1 MPARVLHFD
10 AFAPRPGMGNPAGV
24 VLDSDGLSDTTM
36 QAIARA
42 VGFNETAFVLPS
54 TRADL
59 RLRYF
64 TPGHEVDLCG
74 HATVGA
80 FVALHQHGRLPGG
93 GFPRRLTLE
102 TGAGLLPVTV
112 EPGGAGEPVVIMA
125 QAPAQFE
132 SFAGA
137 RAALARVLGIAS
149 DDLRDD
155 LPILYGSTGLW
166 TLVVPVQGLGAMRR
180 MKPRTADFPSVLT
193 ERPGASIHP
202 FCLETIHRDTDLHA
216 RHFSS
221 PRSGTVEDPVTGPA
235 SGVLGAYHLEFITDD
250 APAPLVVEQGQE
262 IGRDGRVRVWVERR
276 DGRCRV
282 RVGAPAASC
291 TSSRSGG
298 ACLKPRSRSAAPAR
312 RTSPTSCACSRTIRS
327 APRGSV
333 TRARSPTPTRGVHG

>member
-1 MPARVLHFD
+1 
-10 AFAPRPGMGNPAGV
+10 
-24 VLDSDGLSDTTM
+24 M
-36 QAIARA
+36 QAIAQA

-74 HATVGA
+74 HATVA
-80 FVALHQHGRLPGG
+80 SFVALHQHGRLPGA
-93 GFPRRLTLE
+93 GFPRRLMLE

-112 EPGGAGEPVVIMA
+112 ELGGVGEPMVIMA

-132 SFAGA
+132 SFAGD
-137 RAALARVLGIAS
+137 RAALARVLGIAP

-180 MKPRTADFPSVLT
+180 MKPLTAEFPSLLA
-193 ERPGASIHP
+193 ERRGASIHP
-202 FCLETIHRDTDLHA
+202 FCLETIHPDAHLHA

-221 PRSGTVEDPVTGPA
+221 PRSGTVEDPVTGTA
-235 SGVLGAYHLEFITDD
+235 SGVLGAYHLEFIADD

-262 IGRDGRVRVWVERR
+262 LGRDGRVRVWVERR
-276 DGRCRV
+276 AGRCHV
-282 RVGAPAASC
+282 RVGGTGCFVRELAIDVAHA
-291 TSSRSGG
+291 
-298 ACLKPRSRSAAPAR
+298 
-312 RTSPTSCACSRTIRS
+312 
-327 APRGSV
+327 
-333 TRARSPTPTRGVHG
+333 

>member
-24 VLDSDGLSDTTM
+24 VLDADGLSDATM
-36 QAIARA
+36 QAIAHA

-74 HATVGA
+74 HATVGS
-80 FVALHQHGRLPGG
+80 FVALHQHGRLPGA

-112 EPGGAGEPVVIMA
+112 ALGGVGEPVVIMA

-132 SFAGA
+132 SFAGD
-137 RAALARVLGIAS
+137 RAALARVLGIGPE
-149 DDLRDD
+149 DLRAD

-166 TLVVPVQGLGAMRR
+166 TLVVPVHGLGAMRR
-180 MKPRTADFPSVLT
+180 MKPLTALFPSVLT

-202 FCLETIHRDTDLHA
+202 FCVETIHPDAHLHA

-221 PRSGTVEDPVTGPA
+221 PRSGTVEDPVTGTA
-235 SGVLGAYHLEFITDD
+235 SGVLGAYYWEFIETG
-250 APAPLVVEQGQE
+250 APSPLVVEQGQE
-262 IGRDGRVRVWVERR
+262 IGRDGRVRVWGERR
-276 DGRCRV
+276 DGRCHV
-282 RVGAPAASC
+282 RVGG
-291 TSSRSGG
+291 T
-298 ACLKPRSRSAAPAR
+298 ACFVRELAIEVAHA
-312 RTSPTSCACSRTIRS
+312 
-327 APRGSV
+327 
-333 TRARSPTPTRGVHG
+333 